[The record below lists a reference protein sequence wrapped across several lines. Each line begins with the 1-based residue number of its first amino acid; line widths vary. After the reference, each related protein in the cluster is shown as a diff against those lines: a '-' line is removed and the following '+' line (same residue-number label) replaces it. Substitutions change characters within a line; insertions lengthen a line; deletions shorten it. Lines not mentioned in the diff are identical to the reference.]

1 MNKRTKL
8 IVSLLFVI
16 IIILA
21 AAITRFYVITP
32 EDMQSENN
40 QTEIV
45 TTVDTD
51 SNGNIIFGNGKGV
64 FGIADSNRITAVP
77 EWNEI
82 SFAGNGFCIAS
93 KKIGGTLLYG
103 CIDYEG
109 NIVLPFIYSSIK
121 KNTVGKSV
129 IYCAENN
136 FDRSYVLYSEKFVPV
151 LRKSW
156 KAYSFQDNE
165 ITVSD
170 EKGVYI
176 FSLNTDELIFKSAS
190 VSGEIMDCPYNLNIY
205 SRVLL
210 SKLNCSM
217 IEKMASGAEKYL
229 EYAYTENDEL
239 ISEIVSGSH
248 SAFVPAFKNSKEIIS
263 KNLLGISEIHIYS
276 VSSDNGIPQ
285 YDISVNADTEI
296 VYYDENEEK
305 KSLTDNYRLAV
316 RFSGNSESDFH
327 AVSGKFELDSPVYP
341 EPESDEDLFVEGIT
355 ETE

>member
-1 MNKRTKL
+1 MMNKRTKL

-32 EDMQSENN
+32 EDVQIENN

-45 TTVDTD
+45 STVDTD
-51 SNGNIIFGNGKGV
+51 SKGNIIFKNGKGV
-64 FGIADSNRITAVP
+64 FGIADSGRIMAVP
-77 EWNEI
+77 EWNDI
-82 SFAGNGFCIAS
+82 SFASNGFCIAS
-93 KKIGGTLLYG
+93 KKIGGILLHG

-109 NIVLPFIYSSIK
+109 NIVLPFIYSNISK
-121 KNTVGKSV
+121 STVGKSV

-136 FDRSYVLYSEKFVPV
+136 FDHSYVLYNENFVPV
-151 LRKSW
+151 LRQSW
-156 KAYSFQDNE
+156 KDYSIQDNE

-176 FSLNTDELIFKSAS
+176 FSLNSDELIFKNAN

-210 SKLNCSM
+210 SKLSYSM

-229 EYAYTENDEL
+229 GYAYTENDEL
-239 ISEIVSGSH
+239 ISEIASGNH
-248 SAFVPAFKNSKEIIS
+248 SSFIPAFKNSKEIIS
-263 KNLLGISEIHIYS
+263 KNLLGISEIHVYS

-296 VYYDENEEK
+296 VYYDENETK

-327 AVSGKFELDSPVYP
+327 AISGKFELDSPVYP
-341 EPESDEDLFVEGIT
+341 EPEPDEDIT